1 MKHYSLFVLLFVIFQ
16 LHCETSAIQE
26 VHVPD
31 DVSLLIPPHIIKAAQ
46 KFKKIDSNSPHLNFK
61 TVVDPAEGCKICEE
75 LTGNIISLRR
85 SNATKEVMTD
95 YLIHLC
101 SLYTNWGSEGCS
113 GRVNIEMD
121 TILYI
126 IDGKKDLKPA
136 RFCAIYYQVYG
147 CEDPEA
153 DDWSIAIPPYS
164 GHRPAPVGTE
174 PGQTLQI
181 LQITDVH
188 MDPLYLPGSIV
199 NCPDPMCCETGVPE
213 DIKDAAGYWG
223 DYASCDMPWHTMEDM
238 LDQIKEK
245 HELDYI
251 YFTGD
256 IVSHRTWATTIES
269 NTDTIKQF
277 LTLLKTVFVNTTV
290 FPILGNHEPHP
301 GDYYSPESVD
311 KNSSASTQWLLDL
324 AAKEWAKWLPNDTQT
339 TLKKGGYYTVLVKPG
354 FRVIALNS
362 NVCYTMNLWLVYE
375 NKDTYGQL
383 QWLVEVLTEAEKNGE
398 KVHILAHLPVT
409 DDDSDC
415 VKVWSRELSKIILR
429 FSDTITAQFNG
440 HTHYDE
446 FKLFFENNTTKEE
459 VKAVAYNGASFTTI
473 WGTNSNYRI
482 YDVDSTNL
490 TVTDYS
496 EYTFNLT
503 DANLDSETSPNW
515 YQLYSF
521 KDAYELP
528 DLTFKSLSNLYAQMN
543 SNDSDNSLVKK
554 YYKYR
559 YRNSDVFKEE
569 DCDSQCKKK
578 LVCMIAARESRE
590 SMLC

>member
-1 MKHYSLFVLLFVIFQ
+1 MKHYRVLVSLFVIFQ
-16 LHCETSAIQE
+16 LYWETSAKQE

-31 DVSLLIPPHIIKAAQ
+31 DVSLLIHPHIIKSAQ
-46 KFKKIDSNSPHLNFK
+46 KLKKILSSSPHSNRK
-61 TVVDPAEGCKICEE
+61 TILDPAEGCKICEE
-75 LTGNIISLRR
+75 VTEDIISLRR
-85 SNATKEVMTD
+85 SNATKDVMTD

-101 SLYTNWGSEGCS
+101 GLYTDWGNDGCT

-126 IDGKKDLKPA
+126 IDRKEDLKPA
-136 RFCAIYYQVYG
+136 RFCAIYYQAYG

-153 DDWSIAIPPYS
+153 DDWSIPIPPYS
-164 GHRPAPVGTE
+164 GPRPTSASIEKGE
-174 PGQTLQI
+174 ALRI
-181 LQITDVH
+181 LHITDVH
-188 MDPLYLPGSIV
+188 MDPLYVPGTVV
-199 NCPDPMCCETGVPE
+199 NCPDPLCCESGVPANIE
-213 DIKDAAGYWG
+213 DTAGYWG

-256 IVSHRTWATTIES
+256 IVSHRTWATTIKS

-277 LTLLKTVFVNTTV
+277 FTLLETAFVNMTV

-311 KNSSASTQWLLDL
+311 KNSNVSTQWLLDL

-354 FRVIALNS
+354 FRIIALNS
-362 NVCYTMNLWLVYE
+362 NVCYNMNLWLVYE
-375 NKDTYGQL
+375 NKDTFGQL

-398 KVHILAHLPVT
+398 KVHILAHIPIA
-409 DDDSDC
+409 DGDGSC
-415 VKVWSRELSKIILR
+415 VKVWSRELRKIILR

-446 FKLFFENNTTKEE
+446 FKLFFENDTTKEE

-473 WGTNSNYRI
+473 WGGNSDYRI

-503 DANLDSETSPNW
+503 DANLDSKTSPNW

-521 KDAYELP
+521 KDAYGLP
-528 DLTFKSLSNLYAQMN
+528 DLTFKSLGNLYKQMT

-559 YRNSDVFKEE
+559 YRDSDVFKEE
-569 DCDSQCKKK
+569 GCNSQCKKN
-578 LVCMIAARESRE
+578 LVCVIGAGDTSESI
-590 SMLC
+590 LC